1 MTYYEIKPGKP
12 LQQYVKCYY
21 VYESAA
27 NATFEDTVF
36 PCGSME
42 IVFNLGTGN
51 WQTGEGDAFVT
62 TPAIELWG
70 QLLRPLSVRSVGRN
84 TMLGVRFF
92 PHAAASILNDSIS
105 LFNNQVADLRD
116 VSGKA
121 IYTLHAQL
129 LETITW
135 TKRIALVETFLLQQ
149 LSLAAKRLHKV
160 AVVSDMMR
168 ELRQPDIFDTMET
181 VAARYGISARYMQQL
196 FVQYTGLSPKL
207 YSQITRFQNSLQLVR
222 AGNSSL
228 TSIAYECG
236 YADQSHFIKEFKTF
250 TGITPSGYSI
260 ENSPVTMATSL
271 AQQQQT
277 ENASPLSPALV

>member
-70 QLLRPLSVRSVGRN
+70 QLLRPLPVRSVGRN

-92 PHAAASILNDSIS
+92 PHAAASILNDRIS
-105 LFNNQVADLRD
+105 LFNNQVVDLSD
-116 VSGKA
+116 VSGKD
-121 IYTLHAQL
+121 IRTLHAQL
-129 LETITW
+129 HETITW
-135 TKRIALVETFLLQQ
+135 TKKIALVETFLLQQ
-149 LSLAAKRLHKV
+149 LSLAVKRLHKV
-160 AVVSDMMR
+160 AVVSNMMR
-168 ELRQPDIFDTMET
+168 ELQQPDIFDTMET

-222 AGNSSL
+222 A
-228 TSIAYECG
+228 
-236 YADQSHFIKEFKTF
+236 
-250 TGITPSGYSI
+250 
-260 ENSPVTMATSL
+260 
-271 AQQQQT
+271 
-277 ENASPLSPALV
+277 

>member
-12 LQQYVKCYY
+12 LQQYVKHYY
-21 VYESAA
+21 VYESAN
-27 NATFEDTVF
+27 NAAFEDTVF

-51 WQTGEGDAFVT
+51 WQTAPGDAYVT

-70 QLLRPLSVRSVGRN
+70 QVIRPLPVRSVGRN

-92 PHAAASILNDSIS
+92 PHAAASILNDKINQ
-105 LFNNQVADLRD
+105 FNNQVVDYSD
-116 VSGKA
+116 VVGKA
-121 IYTLHAQL
+121 IRTLHMQL
-129 LETITW
+129 LDTITW
-135 TKRIALVETFLLQQ
+135 NKRIALVETYLLQQ
-149 LSLAAKRLHKV
+149 LSLAEKRLHKV
-160 AVVSDMMR
+160 AVVNQLMR
-168 ELRQPDIFDTMET
+168 ELRQNDLFDTMED
-181 VAARYGISARYMQQL
+181 VASRYGISARYMQQL

-222 AGNSSL
+222 EGNISL

-250 TGITPSGYSI
+250 TGSTPSGYSI
-260 ENSPVTMATSL
+260 ENSPVTMATRL
-271 AQQQQT
+271 AEQLQT
-277 ENASPLSPALV
+277 ENDPLLSPAFV